1 MSIHPSLGVAVKGK
15 QQKSVL
21 KRADRI
27 KYLIKKGLWKEESR
41 VFGLPKIKAVRIK
54 IKKEAAAD
62 KPAEG
67 DTAAGKPVANAA
79 AGKPATNAAASAKK
93 TKAAPK
99 K

>member
-1 MSIHPSLGVAVKGK
+1 MSIHPSLGIAVKGK

-27 KYLIKKGLWKEESR
+27 KFLMKKGLWKEDSR
-41 VFGLPKIKAVRIK
+41 IFGLPKIKAVRIK
-54 IKKEAAAD
+54 IKKEAAAE

-67 DTAAGKPVANAA
+67 KAA
-79 AGKPATNAAASAKK
+79 APAATPEQK
-93 TKAAPK
+93 TKTAPK